1 MAIEESCSGDLRTT
15 SVSPP
20 AHYILHIQQ
29 FSLLIKQHVE
39 RYESNEFEA
48 AGYKWKLVIHP
59 NGNKSKDAG
68 KFLSL
73 YLAMADATSLPPG
86 WEVYATFR
94 IFLLDQNNDNYMTLE
109 DEMREGRRFH
119 RLRTEWGFD
128 KFISLKEFGDSENGY
143 LVGDKCVFGAEV
155 FVSKETSKG
164 KTECLS
170 MLKDALS
177 YKHSWMFTFS
187 KVNANCETSNIFN
200 VGGHKW
206 KILLYPN
213 GVKGVGGGYISLK
226 LALADVENLPS
237 GTKIFVEFT
246 LRIWDQLNARHDEGK
261 ASHWFSASDSERG
274 WQRFVSHAIFFQTNR
289 GLLHKDICY
298 IQADVAIHGEKNVF
312 G

>member
-1 MAIEESCSGDLRTT
+1 MAFNNYDINRYGLPLFNTRNILFTNIVLFF
-15 SVSPP
+15 VSIILIHICWNCHPP
-20 AHYILHIQQ
+20 
-29 FSLLIKQHVE
+29 
-39 RYESNEFEA
+39 
-48 AGYKWKLVIHP
+48 
-59 NGNKSKDAG
+59 
-68 KFLSL
+68 
-73 YLAMADATSLPPG
+73 
-86 WEVYATFR
+86 
-94 IFLLDQNNDNYMTLE
+94 

-298 IQADVAIHGEKNVF
+298 IQADVAIHGEKTVF

>member
-1 MAIEESCSGDLRTT
+1 
-15 SVSPP
+15 
-20 AHYILHIQQ
+20 
-29 FSLLIKQHVE
+29 
-39 RYESNEFEA
+39 
-48 AGYKWKLVIHP
+48 
-59 NGNKSKDAG
+59 
-68 KFLSL
+68 
-73 YLAMADATSLPPG
+73 MADATSLPPG

-109 DEMREGRRFH
+109 DEMSEGRRFH

-187 KVNANCETSNIFN
+187 KINANCETSNIFN

-261 ASHWFSASDSERG
+261 GKIKYISH
-274 WQRFVSHAIFFQTNR
+274 HAYHITNS
-289 GLLHKDICY
+289 K
-298 IQADVAIHGEKNVF
+298 
-312 G
+312 